1 MANIA
6 SLHVYPV
13 KSCRGIDLDTARVTA
28 TGLEWDRRWM
38 VVDAR
43 DRFVTQ
49 RTRPGLAKIT
59 TAIAAGRLRL
69 SVDGRPPLDVDAE
82 AGGPVRSV
90 QIWKDS
96 CSGIDAGDAAAAW
109 LSDAL
114 GDHLRLVRM
123 DERMQRLADPRYA
136 GPEPQPVSFADGYP
150 VLLLSR
156 ESVAELNRRVPA
168 PVPISRFRPSIV
180 IEGVTAHAED
190 QFTDFRAGSVV
201 LRGIKHCTRCVI
213 TTTDQRDGSRDP
225 DQEPLRTLKT
235 YRHDRVLHGVS
246 FGQNCIVVAGVGAS
260 LSVGDEIAV
269 AARAPA
275 PA

>member
-123 DERMQRLADPRYA
+123 DEHRDIFECSAGGLASRSTVTTTSRGSFTRFPSS
-136 GPEPQPVSFADGYP
+136 PVS
-150 VLLLSR
+150 
-156 ESVAELNRRVPA
+156 
-168 PVPISRFRPSIV
+168 I
-180 IEGVTAHAED
+180 
-190 QFTDFRAGSVV
+190 
-201 LRGIKHCTRCVI
+201 
-213 TTTDQRDGSRDP
+213 
-225 DQEPLRTLKT
+225 
-235 YRHDRVLHGVS
+235 
-246 FGQNCIVVAGVGAS
+246 GA
-260 LSVGDEIAV
+260 
-269 AARAPA
+269 
-275 PA
+275 